1 MKSKQVYVE
10 SLIADFPLGG
20 INTGDNIGDL
30 TVYEVFE
37 KLLTGTLLSSTLT
50 VEGFSNVTNIIF
62 TGATVAELSPGEIRV
77 IIDDSIT
84 ESDPIFTASAAYG
97 ITNLQ
102 INHWDDAYSWG
113 NHADGNYVISTNTY
127 DNPSWLN
134 TLAYSKITSVPD
146 FVLTSTK
153 GSPNGVAPL
162 NSSGLIDSTYLP
174 SYVDDVIEVSNFAAL
189 PTTGE
194 QGKIYVTVNNGNGY
208 RWSGSM
214 YIQIF
219 TSGGGG
225 GASAFTE
232 LTDVPSSY
240 TGESLKV
247 VRVKSDETGLE
258 FATISGSSQTLADT
272 LTLGNE
278 STGNDIILT
287 TGDKIWF
294 GDPITSKVYMNSPSD
309 TTWTLYGE
317 NPADALHN
325 SQITLTYDQITFTRT
340 KASGEYATLNLA
352 DPLTASDPQVIL
364 EAGQG
369 GASFAMAV
377 KKDGIWFGTA
387 YNTLV
392 GPTAGYVVAQK
403 ADNSGLEYV
412 DPSTFGGG
420 SMVYPGAGIAVSDGS
435 AWITSITDNSTD
447 WNTAY
452 GWGDHSIAGYLTANQ
467 SITLSGDITG
477 SGATSITTTIA
488 NGAVDIGML
497 SATGTPSAST
507 FLRGDN
513 TWASATGSGVTSM
526 GTIGSSPNSDGATIS
541 GTTLTLQP
549 ADATNG
555 GIVIFGTQTF
565 GGQKTFNNITTFSLA
580 GTAGTAMVF
589 SGNGDTTNASVKF
602 TGGTIRWIDF
612 STGGSGVA
620 PSLASRSA
628 GSRIVL
634 ANTFTSGSLADFAI
648 GMTSNSIWFSCGNN
662 AGIYG
667 FEWYGGSTLAMTLK
681 GNGLLTLTNTLNL
694 KAGTTTIGPLKFSSG
709 TNLTTAVAGTMEY
722 NGTNLFFT
730 RSGTTREGILTQS
743 AVTTEVIV
751 SDTSVTV
758 NINGTTYK
766 LLARA

>member
-50 VEGFSNVTNIIF
+50 VEKFSNVTNIIF

-113 NHADGNYVISTNTY
+113 NHADGNYVVSTNTY

-174 SYVDDVIEVSNFAAL
+174 SYVDDVIEVANFAAL

-194 QGKIYVTVNNGNGY
+194 QSKIYVTVNNGNGY

-225 GASAFTE
+225 GATVFTS

-240 TGESLKV
+240 TGHSLKV
-247 VRVKSDETGLE
+247 VRVKSDESGLE
-258 FATISGSSQTLADT
+258 FATISGGGISSLNGLSGSTQTFTNDTNVTMVSSGTTHTLTWSGTLAD
-272 LTLGNE
+272 
-278 STGNDIILT
+278 SR
-287 TGDKIWF
+287 
-294 GDPITSKVYMNSPSD
+294 ITS
-309 TTWTLYGE
+309 
-317 NPADALHN
+317 
-325 SQITLTYDQITFTRT
+325 
-340 KASGEYATLNLA
+340 ATN
-352 DPLTASDPQVIL
+352 
-364 EAGQG
+364 
-369 GASFAMAV
+369 
-377 KKDGIWFGTA
+377 
-387 YNTLV
+387 
-392 GPTAGYVVAQK
+392 
-403 ADNSGLEYV
+403 
-412 DPSTFGGG
+412 
-420 SMVYPGAGIAVSDGS
+420 
-435 AWITSITDNSTD
+435 

-452 GWGDHSIAGYLTANQ
+452 GWGNHASAGYLTANQ

-580 GTAGTAMVF
+580 GTTGTAMVF

-620 PSLASRSA
+620 PSLASRST

-662 AGIYG
+662 AGFYG